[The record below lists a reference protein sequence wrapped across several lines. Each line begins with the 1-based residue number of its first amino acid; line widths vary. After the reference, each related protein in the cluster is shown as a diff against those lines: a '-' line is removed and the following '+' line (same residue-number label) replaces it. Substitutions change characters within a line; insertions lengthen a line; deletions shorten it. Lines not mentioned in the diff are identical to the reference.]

1 MKSMKRFIASVL
13 LFLVVFLSVSPRIA
27 EATCPSTFHLID
39 FVNWN
44 SIFPISIA
52 GISLGKGTDNVMTV
66 DSYSSPIC
74 VCPMGIPPF
83 FRIGLSLQMWEPARM
98 VETVGDPGCF
108 PSMGFGVSVASGMNL
123 AGTQTSQV
131 NGGTSNF
138 SFAQAHYFIY
148 PIFSMLGLFIDW
160 SCMESAGMD
169 IAYMTEFDPLWQD
182 DSMSAVL
189 NPEAVLFGNLAVQ
202 LACVADSASAAAGL
216 SLSPLFWCMGSW
228 GSAYPLTGHIEE
240 DEYLT
245 ANAGIAARMLY
256 KMAREMLVC
265 DTNINMCSCVP
276 TPIWVKHNYKFQ
288 EALPVTD
295 HEAHP
300 IGRTDL
306 MWGSLMQYPED
317 SDYVWMIFRRRN
329 CCAL

>member
-1 MKSMKRFIASVL
+1 MKRFIASVL
-13 LFLVVFLSVSPRIA
+13 LFFVVFLSVSPRIA
-27 EATCPSTFHLID
+27 EATCPTTFHLID

-52 GISLGKGTDNVMTV
+52 GMGRGKATDNVKTI
-66 DSYSSPIC
+66 DTYGPPIC
-74 VCPMGIPPF
+74 TCPIPIF
-83 FRIGLSLQMWEPARM
+83 QIRIGLNIRFWEPARM
-98 VETVGDPGCF
+98 VETVRGPGCF
-108 PSMGFGVSVASGMNL
+108 PSMGFSVGAASGMNM

-148 PIFSMLGLFIDW
+148 PVFSMLGLFIDLV
-160 SCMESAGMD
+160 CLESGGLD
-169 IAYMTEFDPLWQD
+169 VAYMTEFDPLWQD
-182 DSMSAVL
+182 DSMSAIL
-189 NPEAVLFGNLAVQ
+189 NPEAVLFGNPAVQ
-202 LACVADSASAAAGL
+202 LACIADSVSAAAGL
-216 SLSPLFWCMGSW
+216 SLSSLFWCMGSW

-245 ANAGIAARMLY
+245 VNAGIAARMLY

-265 DTNINMCSCVP
+265 DTNIYMCSCVP

-329 CCAL
+329 CCAF